1 MPVKCSPDAFTLVP
15 TTSSLHPRYDG
26 PVHRDDLV
34 RHETKIPAATHFLRG
49 VPAAA
54 LPEGWTE
61 LIHPEGSVY
70 YVNDQH
76 SIISNT
82 NPRLP
87 GALSTFTA
95 AISEIKA
102 KIPPESNSQAIEI
115 YLNISSYL
123 KLPAKVCVEYYL
135 VDYDN
140 KTIFWIEEVDTR
152 TAFAGANVVFGQ
164 FESMKHLRLAL
175 ESEFWTHIEYYPCH
189 QLSYDL
195 RAEQEL
201 AEVLRR
207 DSVDDMTA
215 PGAVSPYGA
224 DECAQYLKLIEQPHG
239 DTFDSTEADD
249 HVARSSRRS
258 WTARLWAS
266 ICRIRHINRYGL
278 PNPRLDRLQGL
289 DSYLQQQTRQSLVL
303 AFGEALCFGMSRK
316 VFYKLTELWNGRIV
330 YQRHWQPFLEDQR
343 SEWRWTVLG
352 GLYLLFMNTVQVI
365 YGTST
370 TLLVFSFSATLASSL
385 MAGLMIQ
392 THSKDRLKTASDISS
407 YVSMTENVH
416 HGLRPLSIAYTL
428 PKASLTWAT
437 FASVMNVGHQ
447 CYLSLQDDIKQLYLV
462 SAVATL
468 PILLVLFV
476 FCAFGPATA

>member
-1 MPVKCSPDAFTLVP
+1 MQDAANYSPEAFTLVP

-26 PVHRDDLV
+26 PVHRDGLV
-34 RHETKIPAATHFLRG
+34 RHETKIPAATRFLRG

-70 YVNDQH
+70 YVNVQH
-76 SIISNT
+76 SVISNT
-82 NPRLP
+82 NPRLQ

-95 AISEIKA
+95 AINKIKA
-102 KIPPESNSQAIEI
+102 KIPTGSNSQAIEI
-115 YLNISSYL
+115 YLNIFDHL
-123 KLPAKVCVEYYL
+123 KLPAQVSVEYYL
-135 VDYDN
+135 VDYEN

-189 QLSYDL
+189 QLSYDS

-224 DECAQYLKLIEQPHG
+224 DECTQYLKLIEQPH
-239 DTFDSTEADD
+239 ADD
-249 HVARSSRRS
+249 QVARSYRRS

-278 PNPRLDRLQGL
+278 SNPRLDRLQGL
-289 DSYLQQQTRQSLVL
+289 DSYLQQQTRRSPVL

-316 VFYKLTELWNGRIV
+316 IFYKLTELWNGRIV

-352 GLYLLFMNTVQVI
+352 GLYLVSMNTVQVI

-370 TLLVFSFSATLASSL
+370 TPLVFSFSATLASSL

-407 YVSMTENVH
+407 YVSMTENVR

-428 PKASLTWAT
+428 PKALLTWAT
-437 FASVMNVGHQ
+437 LASVMNLGHR
-447 CYLSLQDDIKQLYLV
+447 CYLSLQDDVKQLYLV
-462 SAVATL
+462 SAAATL

-476 FCAFGPATA
+476 FRAFGPATA